1 MGVTHFILNT
11 YTLAWRIRDILL
23 RMEGS
28 SYSGSRIN
36 ARRVDVSRFAAS
48 GAQQQRTHQH
58 GEQH

>member
-1 MGVTHFILNT
+1 MYRQYAAPVKLYLYGNQTGITF
-11 YTLAWRIRDILL
+11 
-23 RMEGS
+23 
-28 SYSGSRIN
+28 SGSRIN